1 MTEKDQARLEELRQK
16 RTELYEEHKSDFD
29 FVNTIGK
36 KAELRTGRLLLAALV
51 AFVVLVGTVWGV
63 YAVRSTAENKVTENN
78 RRIALLRQVINGP
91 TSSSPASSEP
101 AEEESQT
108 EESQTE
114 EGQTEEG
121 QTEEGQTEEGQ
132 TEEGQTEEGETEEG
146 QTEEGQT
153 EEGETEEGETEE
165 GQTEETPV
173 ASEAEELPD
182 VTPAEAQEEIA
193 VLNDENK
200 ALKDRAEL
208 NPMLL
213 WLPVAIPVLAAAAYI
228 VVCLHRSE
236 KYTEYYNQLV
246 ADMGDVSMRLFE
258 YDQEIEKL
266 ENKSDEEE

>member
-36 KAELRTGRLLLAALV
+36 KAELKTGRLLLAALV

-101 AEEESQT
+101 AEEEGQT

-132 TEEGQTEEGETEEG
+132 TEEGQTEESQTEESQTEEG

-165 GQTEETPV
+165 KPV

-236 KYTEYYNQLV
+236 KYTEYHDQLV